1 MYRVEDLFDK
11 RSIIGTKVEKILE
24 EKNCTKA
31 ELCKKTGVSRPT
43 IDKLI
48 AGTLTS
54 KTNYEKHMSKIL
66 NYLEIT
72 PDRLLGNVTYNG
84 TRKIRNLRKITSK
97 EMAKATGIPLKRLKQ
112 IEAGERATV
121 AELRDIAI
129 CLSISVRVLIGENFF
144 EPQIAAPEDFIR
156 FNKDE
161 ETKELSGFWGHVGIL
176 LSNTDKYLWFPIT
189 SNTRKRIFQTMK
201 DERIVIPC
209 MNNKVLFLYM
219 PNVKEIVLLDEAC
232 DQPGYANWDSDISC
246 GEIPLVVFEALED
259 YVWFNGEKY
268 DNDIFSRRLVDYLDK
283 FVESYRLTEDDT
295 FYMLNQSII
304 YYSDGKKRMAMI
316 DFDDDESV
324 STEISGIYN
333 FGDSQFSENVLF
345 FTDIDGSEI
354 FINMKNV
361 SMLELPLLKVEEA
374 ICNEWDKI

>member
-1 MYRVEDLFDK
+1 MYCVEDLFDK

-268 DNDIFSRRLVDYLDK
+268 DNDIFSQRLVDYLDK